1 MRIVC
6 DGCGAKYQVDDS
18 KVLNRSFKFPCK
30 KCGEKIV
37 VRQDDAPQQAEH
49 DEEQGAPFE
58 ATTQLNYDD
67 HLAVQAEDEGAVWYV
82 AVGQERVGPVTADDV
97 QSYIDQGQVG
107 GASFVWC
114 DGMDDWAPLDAVPAL
129 ARLLP
134 SQVDAPL
141 SSSSPFSEPAS
152 PFAEPDAA
160 SVTED
165 AVLGQSDADDLFVS
179 EKREAT
185 FDEPSNSPVMST
197 AQLTGQRHENSVL
210 FSLDSLDNEQLPQS
224 GMMSPSAMGNT
235 EASGLI
241 DLAMLAGDSDN
252 LDNVFNHG
260 APNVAPMGA
269 PIKPMASLVTQPR
282 NNRIGLTIA
291 VVAILVAGLTGG
303 VVWFLLKPQQN
314 ATAPVAAQAPAAPVT
329 KAATAKAPVKP
340 AVPSKKVAPADGMAA
355 APGANSE
362 VAGEAE
368 PTGTDTAK
376 TLAAAAPKTSPASTK
391 PAAASA
397 KPKKKSSW
405 RRKKS
410 STSKRPKKT
419 VAKKAARLPKPKP
432 KAKRKAKASGD
443 AAALLASL
451 DGGGSKKSTKSGG
464 GLPTMDAP
472 AVDPTL
478 PERLDRGQ
486 VLRSIRRHFSK
497 VKDCRRLE
505 PDITGQVTVR
515 FTVNGNGR
523 VSGTKTTG
531 QYANTPIGNCVAQK
545 VRAIR
550 FPRFSGSPFP
560 INFPFSL

>member
-6 DGCGAKYQVDDS
+6 DGCGAKYQVDDN

-37 VRQDDAPQQAEH
+37 VRQSEASESDSGRAE
-49 DEEQGAPFE
+49 DEADQGAAFE

-67 HLAVQAEDEGAVWYV
+67 HLAQQADDEGAVWYV
-82 AVGQERVGPVTADDV
+82 AVGQERVGPVTANDV
-97 QSYIDQGQVG
+97 QSYIDQGQVAA
-107 GASFVWC
+107 ASFVWC
-114 DGMDDWAPLDAVPAL
+114 DGMDDWAPLEAVPAL

-134 SQVDAPL
+134 NEVESPVSAN
-141 SSSSPFSEPAS
+141 PFSEAAS
-152 PFAEPDAA
+152 PYANEPVSSGPVDDDA
-160 SVTED
+160 
-165 AVLGQSDADDLFVS
+165 GDLFVS

-185 FDEPSNSPVMST
+185 FDEPPNSPVMST

-210 FSLDSLDNEQLPQS
+210 FSLDSLDNDQVAQS
-224 GMMSPSAMGNT
+224 SMMAPSATANT

-241 DLAMLAGDSDN
+241 DLAMLTGDGDN
-252 LDNVFNHG
+252 LDSIFSQG
-260 APNVAPMGA
+260 APSAAPMGA

-282 NNRIGLTIA
+282 NNRIGLIIA

-314 ATAPVAAQAPAAPVT
+314 QSTVVTSAPPVTPATPIAKIVPQAPPKQVIAPTKPALAAAPADAKPVDKVSAEEKGTAETAAKTSTKSVAAQ
-329 KAATAKAPVKP
+329 
-340 AVPSKKVAPADGMAA
+340 
-355 APGANSE
+355 
-362 VAGEAE
+362 
-368 PTGTDTAK
+368 
-376 TLAAAAPKTSPASTK
+376 
-391 PAAASA
+391 A

-405 RRKKS
+405 RKKS
-410 STSKRPKKT
+410 PRSRKRKS
-419 VAKKAARLPKPKP
+419 VAKKAAQKPLALPTPKP
-432 KAKRKAKASGD
+432 KRKAKASGD

-451 DGGGSKKSTKSGG
+451 DGGGKKSSKSGG
-464 GLPTMDAP
+464 GLPSMDAP

-486 VLRSIRRHFSK
+486 VLRAIRRHFSK

-505 PDITGQVTVR
+505 PDISGQVTVR

-550 FPRFSGSPFP
+550 FPRFSGTPFP